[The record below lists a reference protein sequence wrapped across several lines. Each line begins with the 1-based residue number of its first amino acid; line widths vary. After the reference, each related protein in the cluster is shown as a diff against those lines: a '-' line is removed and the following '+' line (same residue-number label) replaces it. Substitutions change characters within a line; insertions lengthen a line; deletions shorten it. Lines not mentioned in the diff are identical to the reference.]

1 MYIGLM
7 EIKKI
12 AQLAYLIVNEED
24 FEKDL
29 STILSYVN
37 KLQELDTSQVEET
50 TYLFSLQNNLREDIE
65 ERKETKDI
73 VDLMPKTQNN
83 YLEVKKVFFE
93 EENE

>member
-1 MYIGLM
+1 
-7 EIKKI
+7 
-12 AQLAYLIVNEED
+12 
-24 FEKDL
+24 
-29 STILSYVN
+29 
-37 KLQELDTSQVEET
+37 
-50 TYLFSLQNNLREDIE
+50 LQNNLREDIE

>member
-1 MYIGLM
+1 M